1 MPFNS
6 GLQVASSA
14 PLHGVPG
21 VYRVGPEQGQLAA
34 VLNDSARLC
43 HLHGM
48 AKLGKD
54 CFVRGVDNSSGAD
67 LQRDVRAFEAV
78 AIDLGGQV
86 LVPLILHVPGCQG
99 WLSKDKKGKYKRTMK
114 RTQKASRLNP
124 MN

>member
-34 VLNDSARLC
+34 VLNNSARLC

-99 WLSKDKKGKYKRTMK
+99 WLSKDNKGK
-114 RTQKASRLNP
+114 
-124 MN
+124 